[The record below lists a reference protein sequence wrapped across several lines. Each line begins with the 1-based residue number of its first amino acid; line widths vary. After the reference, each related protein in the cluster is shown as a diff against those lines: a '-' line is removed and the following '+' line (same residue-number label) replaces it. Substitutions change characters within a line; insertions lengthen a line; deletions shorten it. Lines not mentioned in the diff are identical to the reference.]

1 MQYRYLRSLFLLCF
15 KNIYP
20 KSLDIKNKCLPLHQF
35 IDRLT
40 TTKLHKGLYY
50 TIVLILAM
58 ATKNTTTEKVVLD
71 TTISAAATETAKG
84 AKVTTR
90 EELFRGHEMLPRTE
104 QGAIILTDE
113 LFRNLAASH
122 TYKYNGRVF
131 KVLEKRSGTEKG
143 GKTLYK
149 VQSGADLFTDFSIEE
164 LKHEFGCE
172 FRRAKDGSSNAKSP
186 LGKAKYAT
194 DKLAEVIAECNDEEL
209 TKAYQQLKGLVGLK
223 RAEEQKRE
231 QEEKEQRE
239 KAEKEQRERERAD
252 KNADKMSD
260 AVLLAE
266 LKKRGLI

>member
-1 MQYRYLRSLFLLCF
+1 MSQETQ
-15 KNIYP
+15 NAVMA
-20 KSLDIKNKCLPLHQF
+20 NAVENA
-35 IDRLT
+35 T
-40 TTKLHKGLYY
+40 T
-50 TIVLILAM
+50 
-58 ATKNTTTEKVVLD
+58 
-71 TTISAAATETAKG
+71 AAKPSEKG

-90 EELFRGHEMLPRTE
+90 EELFAGHASLPRTE

-122 TYKYNGRVF
+122 TYKYGNRVF
-131 KVLEKRSGTEKG
+131 KVLEKRSGTERG

-149 VQSGADLFTDFSIEE
+149 VQSGADTFEDYSIEDMKE
-164 LKHEFGCE
+164 EFGCD
-172 FRRAKDGSSNAKSP
+172 FRREKASTKTA

-194 DKLAEVIAECNDEEL
+194 DKLSELIAECNDEEL

-231 QEEKEQRE
+231 QEEKEQKERAERAKRE
-239 KAEKEQRERERAD
+239 SEKAD

-260 AVLLAE
+260 AVLLEELKKRGLLAE

>member
-1 MQYRYLRSLFLLCF
+1 MSTQTQ
-15 KNIYP
+15 K
-20 KSLDIKNKCLPLHQF
+20 
-35 IDRLT
+35 
-40 TTKLHKGLYY
+40 
-50 TIVLILAM
+50 
-58 ATKNTTTEKVVLD
+58 
-71 TTISAAATETAKG
+71 AAAANAVENATAAVSTNEKG

-90 EELFRGHEMLPRTE
+90 EELFSGHASLPRTE

-122 TYKYNGRVF
+122 TYKYGNFVF
-131 KVLEKRSGTEKG
+131 KVLEKRSGTEHG

-149 VQSGADLFTDFSIEE
+149 VQSGADTFEDFSIED
-164 LKHEFGCE
+164 LKEEFKCD
-172 FRRAKDGSSNAKSP
+172 FRRKKNGSSNCKTA

-194 DKLAEVIAECNDEEL
+194 DNLSEVIAECNDEEL

-231 QEEKEQRE
+231 AEEKEQRE
-239 KAEKEQRERERAD
+239 RAERAKRESERAD

-260 AVLLAE
+260 AALLAE

>member
-1 MQYRYLRSLFLLCF
+1 MSQ
-15 KNIYP
+15 K
-20 KSLDIKNKCLPLHQF
+20 
-35 IDRLT
+35 
-40 TTKLHKGLYY
+40 
-50 TIVLILAM
+50 
-58 ATKNTTTEKVVLD
+58 TKN
-71 TTISAAATETAKG
+71 AAAAYAVENATAAVNANEKG

-90 EELFRGHEMLPRTE
+90 EELFAGHASLPRTE

-122 TYKYNGRVF
+122 TYKYGDRVF
-131 KVLEKRSGTEKG
+131 KVLEKRSGTEHG

-149 VQSGADLFTDFSIEE
+149 VRCGADTFEDYSIEDMKE
-164 LKHEFGCE
+164 EFCCD
-172 FRRAKDGSSNAKSP
+172 FRREKARTKTA
-186 LGKAKYAT
+186 LGKAKFAT
-194 DKLAEVIAECNDEEL
+194 DKLSEIIAECNDEEL

-231 QEEKEQRE
+231 TEEKEQKE
-239 KAEKEQRERERAD
+239 KAERAKRESERAD

>member
-1 MQYRYLRSLFLLCF
+1 MSQ
-15 KNIYP
+15 KTQNAVVA
-20 KSLDIKNKCLPLHQF
+20 NVVENA
-35 IDRLT
+35 T
-40 TTKLHKGLYY
+40 TAVKP
-50 TIVLILAM
+50 
-58 ATKNTTTEKVVLD
+58 ND
-71 TTISAAATETAKG
+71 KG

-90 EELFRGHEMLPRTE
+90 EELFAGHASLPRTE

-122 TYKYNGRVF
+122 TYKYNGRAF
-131 KVLEKRSGTEKG
+131 KVLEKRSGTERG

-149 VQSGADLFTDFSIEE
+149 VQSGADTFTDVSIEE
-164 LKHEFGCE
+164 LKQEFGCE
-172 FRRAKDGSSNAKSP
+172 FRRAKDGSSNSKTA

-194 DKLAEVIAECNDEEL
+194 DKLAGVIAECKDEEL
-209 TKAYQQLKGLVGLK
+209 TKAYNQLKGLVSLK

-231 QEEKEQRE
+231 HEERE
-239 KAEKEQRERERAD
+239 SRERAERAKRESEKAD